1 MFWRELR
8 EEPHTTRGLHGS
20 RDNRLMN
27 SEKETESKQAEK
39 AKLIVY
45 GVMAVFIVTPFLLLF
60 LKHFL

>member
-1 MFWRELR
+1 
-8 EEPHTTRGLHGS
+8 
-20 RDNRLMN
+20 MN
-27 SEKETESKQAEK
+27 SEKETELKQAEK